1 MTDRQNSQIEKII
14 LDQPSTNYNQ
24 DNPQTI
30 NDYPSTPQESIDRL
44 EYERKLHSIL
54 LSLHEQQ
61 SAIASISIK
70 VEAITTAAAIQST
83 ILDLT
88 LQPLIAGGIF
98 GLDNEPSTQLTDT
111 QIEPLN
117 PITNSFKFY
126 FNFQQP
132 RYNYHYYKL
141 NHTHTPSKSFTDAQ
155 FFSMLTDWIRWSS
168 SYFRHGYSPFP
179 YLLDQYVN
187 PTTTTTT
194 YTTNTTILL
203 IINKMVYFTDVLPAT
218 NNTNLP
224 FCRLRW
230 VVIGN
235 IMFSS
240 FLFSLTA
247 PLSTCVTGFF

>member
-1 MTDRQNSQIEKII
+1 MLPSNTNQMTDRQNSQIEKII

-132 RYNYHYYKL
+132 
-141 NHTHTPSKSFTDAQ
+141 
-155 FFSMLTDWIRWSS
+155 
-168 SYFRHGYSPFP
+168 
-179 YLLDQYVN
+179 
-187 PTTTTTT
+187 
-194 YTTNTTILL
+194 
-203 IINKMVYFTDVLPAT
+203 
-218 NNTNLP
+218 
-224 FCRLRW
+224 
-230 VVIGN
+230 
-235 IMFSS
+235 
-240 FLFSLTA
+240 
-247 PLSTCVTGFF
+247 